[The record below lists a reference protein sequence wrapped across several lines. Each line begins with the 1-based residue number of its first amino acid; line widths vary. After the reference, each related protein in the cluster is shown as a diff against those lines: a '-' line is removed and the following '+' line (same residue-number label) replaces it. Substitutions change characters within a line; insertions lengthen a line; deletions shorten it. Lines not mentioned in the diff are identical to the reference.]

1 LTSWGDDPELLATF
15 RAEVEER
22 LASLQGGLLAL
33 EESSSA
39 RQVVA
44 GLFRDAHTVKG
55 SARMLGL
62 DHVLHVAHAMEDL
75 LGALRDNRMPV
86 RRELVDLLLVAC
98 DGIARAL
105 PGGDLDG
112 DPMPSLTEALQAA
125 VDGRPVVVPS
135 LDAKTTAACVQEP
148 AAMSFAS
155 VPPQPVVP
163 APDAAPL
170 QTPAAEVAAE
180 VPSAEFPEV
189 PAVPAQAA
197 PPAGEPAAPAT
208 RNDSVRVAASKVYD
222 LLDVVGEADLGSRRI
237 EQSTSALLAFA
248 SEQARWATS
257 LRQAAA
263 RSEVELP
270 DDVLL
275 AVHRL
280 AGAGDEVSG
289 AVRVLREL
297 VEGHRGGMALVRDG
311 AMGLAMVPVR
321 RMLAALPR
329 IVRDVATSTGKDVVL
344 VTAGEDVE
352 LDKQVL
358 DGVSDALKHLVINAV
373 DHGCETAAERRAA
386 GKAERATV
394 TVTARSVG
402 GTVVI
407 EVSDDGAGVDEDAVR
422 AAAVRQGL
430 LPADSLLSGPPLLS
444 LLFTPALSTS
454 RTVTETSGRGV
465 GLDVVR
471 DAVEELGGAVE
482 VRSERGTG
490 TTFALTLPVTL
501 GVLRC
506 LLARVGDERYAV
518 PVTGVVESVSLR
530 SGALGGKGGD
540 AEVHVVAGAAVVVRH
555 GVSVPLVDLG
565 TALGLSRS
573 PTDAPRAALVVKHG
587 TTQVAW
593 AVDRLEGES
602 ELVVKDLGPFLGRV
616 PFVAGATIDGS
627 GSVVCLLDLRE
638 LGDRALG
645 TASLASVGPVV
656 ASRPTGRAAAVER
669 KPRVLVV
676 EDSVGVREL
685 ERVILEGA
693 GYVVE
698 TAVDGLD
705 GAARLRDDPADLVV
719 SDVEMPGMD
728 GYELTRTIRRTKGWE
743 NVPVVIM
750 TSRGEDAS
758 RQAGLDAG
766 CSAYLL
772 KNEFDQDQLVQTVRR
787 LVGR

>member
-1 LTSWGDDPELLATF
+1 VTSWGDDPELLATF

-22 LASLQGGLLAL
+22 LSSLQTGLLAL
-33 EESSSA
+33 EEHSSP
-39 RQVVA
+39 RQVVG

-62 DHVLHVAHAMEDL
+62 EHVLHVAHAMEDL
-75 LGALRDNRMPV
+75 LGALRDNRLTV
-86 RRELVDLLLVAC
+86 RRDLVDLLLTAC

-105 PGGDLDG
+105 PGGELDG
-112 DPMPSLTEALQAA
+112 DPMTPLVDALQAA
-125 VDGRPVVVPS
+125 VGGRVVQVPS
-135 LDAKTTAACVQEP
+135 LGAATVVHEVPCPSGALPTAPVAPQSAQEP
-148 AAMSFAS
+148 PPA
-155 VPPQPVVP
+155 VPAPVVP
-163 APDAAPL
+163 AQAGPAEASA
-170 QTPAAEVAAE
+170 PAA
-180 VPSAEFPEV
+180 
-189 PAVPAQAA
+189 
-197 PPAGEPAAPAT
+197 

-237 EQSTSALLAFA
+237 EQSTSALLALA
-248 SEQARWATS
+248 AEQGRWATV

-280 AGAGDEVSG
+280 AGVDDEVSA
-289 AVRVLREL
+289 AVRGLREL
-297 VEGHRGGMALVRDG
+297 VEGHRSGMALVRDG

-329 IVRDVATSTGKDVVL
+329 IVRDVAAATGKEVAL
-344 VTAGEDVE
+344 VTSGEDVE

-358 DGVSDALKHLVINAV
+358 DGVADALKHLVINAV
-373 DHGCETAAERRAA
+373 DHGCETAEQRTAA
-386 GKAERATV
+386 GKPVRATV

-402 GTVVI
+402 GTVVL

-430 LPADSLLSGPPLLS
+430 LPADSALSGPPLLS

-482 VRSERGTG
+482 VRSERGVG
-490 TTFALTLPVTL
+490 TTFVLTLPVTL

-530 SGALGGKGGD
+530 SGALGSKGGD
-540 AEVHVVAGAAVVVRH
+540 AEVHVLAGAAVVVRH

-565 TALGLSRS
+565 AALGLSRS
-573 PTDAPRAALVVKHG
+573 AADAPRAALVVKHG
-587 TTQVAW
+587 ATQVAW

-616 PFVAGATIDGS
+616 PCVAGATIDGS

-645 TASLASVGPVV
+645 SASLASSAPV
-656 ASRPTGRAAAVER
+656 AATRSTRPEPTGR

-693 GYVVE
+693 GYAVE

-728 GYELTRTIRRTKGWE
+728 GYELTRTVRRTKGWE